1 MKKLLVI
8 GFVFLAACQNKDG
21 SKPTADSSATVALH
35 KGTNSDSLS
44 LGLSDLMNNYYLL
57 KDAFIREDLA
67 QIDRTASSLSTTSD
81 KLPLGK
87 MKADV
92 AIIETAKVS
101 AQSIVAEIQGLLGE
115 KNIEDKRKSFQ
126 TISEQ
131 LYDLLR
137 TVGYDQEIVYHFSC
151 ADALGG
157 SGATWLNNRHKVQ
170 NPYLP
175 KQDKPC
181 GDIIDSLDFSKK

>member
-1 MKKLLVI
+1 MKKLLIV
-8 GFVFLAACQNKDG
+8 GFVFLAACQSKDG
-21 SKPTADSSATVALH
+21 GKPGVDSSTTVALQR
-35 KGTNSDSLS
+35 GANSDSLS
-44 LGLSDLMNNYYLL
+44 LGLTDLMNNYYLL

-67 QIDRTASSLSTTSD
+67 QIDRTAGALSVSSD

-92 AIIETAKVS
+92 AIIETAKVT
-101 AQSIVAEIQGLLGE
+101 AQSVVADIQGLLGE

-126 TISEQ
+126 TISEE

-137 TVGYDQEIVYHFSC
+137 TVAYDQEVVYHFSC

-175 KQDKPC
+175 KQNKPC